1 MVFNRRATFAILFL
15 VCFIWT
21 FMFLGCSKIN
31 KENYDKLKVGVDYEE
46 VVKIIGNPDS
56 CKSTLGVQ
64 SCIWE
69 ESSKQIKVKFV
80 AEKVIWLSSDG
91 L

>member
-1 MVFNRRATFAILFL
+1 MVFNRKTVFTILFM
-15 VCFIWT
+15 VCFVWT
-21 FMFLGCSKIN
+21 FTFMGCSKIN
-31 KENYDKLKVGVDYEE
+31 KANYEKLKIGMDYEE

-80 AEKVIWLSSDG
+80 ADKVIWLSSDG